1 MIRFENVTK
10 TYKSG
15 GKRKD
20 SIRDVFS
27 FKRSSYMHDKAE
39 EFIALKDISF
49 NIEQGQS
56 YGIMGRNGAGKST
69 LLKLMTRIILPTS
82 GVITLKGTFSSLL
95 EVGAGF
101 HQDLS
106 GWENIFLSGAI
117 LGMSRQEVKSKID
130 EIIDF
135 SEVGEFIDQPVKYYS
150 SGMYLRLAFSIGV
163 HLKSDVLV
171 IDEAISVGDASF
183 QNKCI
188 KKINEIKKQ
197 GKTIAFVSHDADQVL
212 AICEKAIVLEHG
224 QLVFDGATQEA
235 IEFYNRHSK
244 S

>member
-1 MIRFENVTK
+1 MILFDNVTK
-10 TYKSG
+10 TYKAG
-15 GKRKD
+15 GKKAD
-20 SIRDVFS
+20 SLRDLFS
-27 FKRSSYMHDKAE
+27 FKRAASLKNKTD
-39 EFIALKDISF
+39 EFIALNNINFK
-49 NIEQGQS
+49 IEQGQS

-117 LGMSRQEVKSKID
+117 LGMNRQEVKSKVD

-135 SEVGEFIDQPVKYYS
+135 SEVSEFIDQPVKYYS

-163 HLKSDVLV
+163 HLRSDVLV
-171 IDEAISVGDASF
+171 IDEAISVGDANF
-183 QNKCI
+183 QKKCI
-188 KKINEIKKQ
+188 EKINEIKKN
-197 GKTIAFVSHDADQVL
+197 GKTIAFVSHDADQVS
-212 AICEKAIVLEHG
+212 AICDKAIVLEHG
-224 QLVFDGATQEA
+224 TLVFDGATNKA
-235 IEFYNRHSK
+235 IEFYNRHQ
-244 S
+244 

>member
-10 TYKSG
+10 VYKSG
-15 GKRKD
+15 GKKAD
-20 SIRDVFS
+20 SLRDLFS
-27 FKRSSYMHDKAE
+27 FKRRNPVHGKKD
-39 EFIALKDISF
+39 EFVALNNITF
-49 NIEQGQS
+49 QIEQGQS

-69 LLKLMTRIILPTS
+69 LLKLMTRIILPSS

-117 LGMSRQEVKSKID
+117 LGMSRQEVRNRID
-130 EIIDF
+130 EIIAF
-135 SEVGEFIDQPVKYYS
+135 SEVSEFIDQPVKYYS

-163 HLKSDVLV
+163 HLRSDVLV
-171 IDEAISVGDASF
+171 IDEAISVGDANF

-197 GKTIAFVSHDADQVL
+197 GKTIAFVSHDASQVS
-212 AICEKAIVLEHG
+212 AICDKAMVLEHG
-224 QLVFDGATQEA
+224 SMVFDGPTKQA
-235 IEFYNRHSK
+235 IQFYNRDL
-244 S
+244 

>member
-1 MIRFENVTK
+1 MIYFDNVTK

-15 GKRKD
+15 GKKTD
-20 SIRDVFS
+20 SLRDLFS
-27 FKRSSYMHDKAE
+27 FKKFGITHDKSD
-39 EFIALKDISF
+39 EFVALENISF
-49 NIEQGQS
+49 QIEQGQS

-69 LLKLMTRIILPTS
+69 LLKLMTRIILPSS
-82 GVITLKGTFSSLL
+82 GVITLKGSFSSLL

-117 LGMSRQEVKSKID
+117 LGMNRQEVKSKID

-183 QNKCI
+183 QKKCI
-188 KKINEIKKQ
+188 TKINEIKKK

-224 QLVFDGATQEA
+224 HLVFDGAAKEA
-235 IEFYNRHSK
+235 IEFYNRHN
-244 S
+244 